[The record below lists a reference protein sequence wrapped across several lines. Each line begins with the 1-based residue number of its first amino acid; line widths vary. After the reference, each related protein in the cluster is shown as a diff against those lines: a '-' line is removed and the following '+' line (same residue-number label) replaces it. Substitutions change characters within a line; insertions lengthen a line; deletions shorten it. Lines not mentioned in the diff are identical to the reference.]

1 MILLATT
8 PEKKRMASTTSNTF
22 VVFWHFFSVLVRN
35 LAIWSS
41 DSCEPRRC
49 LFEFAQA

>member
-8 PEKKRMASTTSNTF
+8 PEKKNGAILLSYF
-22 VVFWHFFSVLVRN
+22 GHFFSVLVRN
-35 LAIWSS
+35 LAIWTS

-49 LFEFAQA
+49 FFEFAYA